1 MKSLGAAAGW
11 LGSAAVGGWR
21 KSVAAVQESGV
32 VDQIRD
38 NTAALVTKTGE
49 VTQNVVAK
57 VTDEQFLAQQKERAS
72 IFSKNV
78 VDTSADWFSQLT
90 QEKDP
95 NENFDPFADLNH
107 LKSTS
112 TGKMGG
118 MEGAPVHAEP
128 ETVAG
133 NLQRMSTGTM
143 QGFSSDATLAPA
155 YPARQAAPKAAAKK
169 DDIWSDDNWGE
180 DF

>member
-1 MKSLGAAAGW
+1 MLNRPSPLRFFSL
-11 LGSAAVGGWR
+11 LSFRAVFGFR
-21 KSVAAVQESGV
+21 
-32 VDQIRD
+32 
-38 NTAALVTKTGE
+38 
-49 VTQNVVAK
+49 
-57 VTDEQFLAQQKERAS
+57 
-72 IFSKNV
+72 
-78 VDTSADWFSQLT
+78 
-90 QEKDP
+90 
-95 NENFDPFADLNH
+95 FADLNH

-169 DDIWSDDNWGE
+169 DDIWSDENWGE

>member
-1 MKSLGAAAGW
+1 M
-11 LGSAAVGGWR
+11 
-21 KSVAAVQESGV
+21 
-32 VDQIRD
+32 DQIRD

-112 TGKMGG
+112 TGKMDG

-128 ETVAG
+128 ESAHVVLPFVKYGDTD
-133 NLQRMSTGTM
+133 LLD
-143 QGFSSDATLAPA
+143 GFSATSSHYFL
-155 YPARQAAPKAAAKK
+155 
-169 DDIWSDDNWGE
+169 
-180 DF
+180 

>member
-1 MKSLGAAAGW
+1 MHEE
-11 LGSAAVGGWR
+11 SATT
-21 KSVAAVQESGV
+21 
-32 VDQIRD
+32 
-38 NTAALVTKTGE
+38 NTHTQKRGFDLEGIDGE
-49 VTQNVVAK
+49 DTDSTRTPK

-133 NLQRMSTGTM
+133 NLQRMSTGKM
-143 QGFSSDATLAPA
+143 QGFGSDATPAPA

-169 DDIWSDDNWGE
+169 DDIWSDENWGE